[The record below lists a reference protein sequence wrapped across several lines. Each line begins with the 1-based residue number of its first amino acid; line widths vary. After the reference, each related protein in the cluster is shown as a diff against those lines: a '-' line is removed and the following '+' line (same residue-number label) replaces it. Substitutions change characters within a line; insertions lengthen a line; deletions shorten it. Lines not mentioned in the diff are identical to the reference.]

1 MSLLFQLIDRMN
13 SGSRFAAFFLG
24 NAAGTVGSLVGMGGS
39 FFALP
44 VLINCFRIS
53 NPQQAVGTGMS
64 TVLGTAI
71 GGSLGYMTRS
81 DSFLLEVVAMK
92 DSLNENFKIPERIG
106 DLDLSTAGFLAL
118 GSTATVILG
127 AKTTKLLN
135 GRNLRFIV
143 GSFLIA
149 MAPLVPGKTYLKDWI
164 ERIRSRNSGK
174 EVVTISSPRLVDE
187 NERRFRSFSIGIFS
201 GFLAGNVF
209 LIVTIVAIEDSLFF
223 IFSSLLLGLLGVGG
237 GAIVVPALSL
247 FTDLSYPVAL
257 GTSLAAMIPTAVVG
271 SVTHFRQGTMV
282 PRLAIPLGV
291 GSFLGKGS
299 VFHVKTMC

>member
-1 MSLLFQLIDRMN
+1 MN

-174 EVVTISSPRLVDE
+174 EVVTISSPRLVSE

-209 LIVTIVAIEDSLFF
+209 LIVTIVFH
-223 IFSSLLLGLLGVGG
+223 LLLVIIRSSRSWWRRYC
-237 GAIVVPALSL
+237 GARSLVV
-247 FTDLSYPVAL
+247 
-257 GTSLAAMIPTAVVG
+257 
-271 SVTHFRQGTMV
+271 H
-282 PRLAIPLGV
+282 
-291 GSFLGKGS
+291 
-299 VFHVKTMC
+299 